1 MSLLA
6 LIRHGPT
13 AWNREGRL
21 TGRTDIPLTP
31 EGRALIAG
39 YVLPDELR
47 DAVWHVSPLL
57 RARETAQLIGA
68 ENPRVE
74 SRLIEMDFGDF
85 EGKRLDDLRAD
96 LGEEM
101 AANEARGLDFQP
113 PGGESPRMVQ
123 RRLEPFL
130 RELGRGGG
138 RHVAVAHKS
147 VIRCV
152 FALAYDWPMAGK
164 EPLKLHWNCVHLFDL
179 DDEGRPRP
187 QRMNVPLAP
196 P

>member
-6 LIRHGPT
+6 LLRHGPT
-13 AWNREGRL
+13 AWNREGRM
-21 TGRTDIPLTP
+21 TGRADIPLTP
-31 EGRALIAG
+31 EGRAQVTG
-39 YVLPDELR
+39 YTLPDEVR
-47 DAVWHVSPLL
+47 DAVWHVSPLR
-57 RARETAQLIGA
+57 RARETAALIGVA
-68 ENPRVE
+68 DPRIE
-74 SRLIEMDFGDF
+74 ERLSEMDFGEF
-85 EGKRLDDLRAD
+85 EGKRLADLRAD

-138 RHVAVAHKS
+138 RHAAVSHKS
-147 VIRCV
+147 VIRCI

-164 EPLKLHWNCVHLFDL
+164 EPLKLRWNCVHLFDL
-179 DDEGRPRP
+179 DSAGRPRP